1 MTTISAAT
9 SISSYPYSRSSTSA
23 SEDILSCNTVS
34 AKKSTTTQ
42 QPDEDSSSST
52 DKLLSQLM
60 AMSMNRFSD
69 QSGPGGEQDGG
80 EGMDVSQLDTDGDG
94 YVSKAEFVTARP
106 SDVME
111 DQAGT
116 LFDSFDS
123 EGTGS
128 LSVDALA
135 EAMSAQQSER
145 ADGPPPPPPADDG
158 ELSSMLSD
166 LDTDGDGLISKAEF
180 VAGRPSDV
188 TEDQAGTLFDSFDS
202 EGAGSLSVDVL
213 TEAMSA
219 QQSDRADGPP
229 PPPPSADDDQSASL
243 LSDLDTDGDGLV
255 SLEEFMAG
263 KPDDVTESQASQL
276 FALLDS
282 SGTGSLSVQSAAS

>member
-9 SISSYPYSRSSTSA
+9 SISSYSYSKSSTSA

-42 QPDEDSSSST
+42 QSDEDAFSSA

-60 AMSMNRFSD
+60 TLSMNRFSD
-69 QSGPGGEQDGG
+69 QSGSGGEQDGG

-94 YVSKAEFVTARP
+94 YVSKAEFVAARP
-106 SDVME
+106 SDVTE

-135 EAMSAQQSER
+135 EAISAQQSER
-145 ADGPPPPPPADDG
+145 ADGPPPPPPADDD
-158 ELSSMLSD
+158 ELSSMLAD

-188 TEDQAGTLFDSFDS
+188 TEDQAGTLFDSSDS
-202 EGAGSLSVDVL
+202 EGAGSLSVDSL

-219 QQSDRADGPP
+219 QQSDRADG

-243 LSDLDTDGDGLV
+243 LSDLDTNGDGLV